1 MACACR
7 TIEKYAVTMPNGT
20 KRVVSTKVERDSL
33 IARGGTYRKAQGAS

>member
-20 KRVVSTKVERDSL
+20 KQVVKTQVERDAL
-33 IARGGTYRKAQGAS
+33 IARGGTYKKVTS